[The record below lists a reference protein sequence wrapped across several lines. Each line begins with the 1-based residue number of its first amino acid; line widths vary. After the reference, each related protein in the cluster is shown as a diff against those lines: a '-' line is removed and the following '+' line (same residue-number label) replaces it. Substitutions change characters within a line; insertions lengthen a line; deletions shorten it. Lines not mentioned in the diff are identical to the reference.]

1 MAIGNEIGSST
12 NQQKKMYD
20 QSFYARQSYKSN
32 DDKMNLS
39 IEYKGGKMLLKLSE
53 VKEGFHYDEKI
64 AIHISPMKANILSKQ
79 LMLYKEKL
87 AEEKL
92 KPQEAYGVNAGM
104 GEKITYI
111 NFFSPDNKAIAFE
124 IGKFDGNGIKTES
137 YQFQFKD
144 NYHYGLNWKDNSK
157 NDLSKNYYDKEEFS
171 ILCNAIADFGR
182 YMNGAS
188 AYSVWDLG
196 RYETGRILSKMDPI
210 YDKLGIERR
219 TGGSGSFNKGTN
231 SFLNNTGGTSSSTS
245 FDSIE
250 AMMDDD

>member
-1 MAIGNEIGSST
+1 MAIGDGTASNT

-20 QSFYARQSYKSN
+20 QSFYARQSFKSN
-32 DDKMNLS
+32 DDKMSLS

-64 AIHISPMKANILSKQ
+64 AIHLSPMKANILTKQ
-79 LMLYKEKL
+79 LILFRDKLNAKEL
-87 AEEKL
+87 D
-92 KPQEAYGVNAGM
+92 PQEAYGVNGGM

-111 NFFSPDNKAIAFE
+111 NFFSPDNTAIAFE
-124 IGKFDGNGIKTES
+124 IGKFDGNGIKTEN

-171 ILCNAIADFGR
+171 IICNAIADFGR

-188 AYSVWDLG
+188 AYAVWDLG

-210 YDKLGIERR
+210 YDKLGIERK
-219 TGGSGSFNKGTN
+219 TSGNGNFNRGTN
-231 SFLNNTGGTSSSTS
+231 SFLNNTSGTSSTTS
-245 FDSIE
+245 FDSID
-250 AMMDDD
+250 AMMDDE